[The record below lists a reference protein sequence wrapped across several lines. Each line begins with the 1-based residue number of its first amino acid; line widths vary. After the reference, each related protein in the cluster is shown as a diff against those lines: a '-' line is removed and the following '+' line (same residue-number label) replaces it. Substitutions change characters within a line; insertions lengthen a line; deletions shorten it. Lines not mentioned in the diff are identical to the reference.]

1 MHQVRGT
8 SREKNEKRERE
19 RGKKVILASN
29 IAESSLTLP
38 KIRVVIDF
46 GLRRH
51 LIYDPRRHM
60 SCLVTVWTSQ
70 ASAKQRAET

>member
-1 MHQVRGT
+1 M
-8 SREKNEKRERE
+8 
-19 RGKKVILASN
+19 ASN

-51 LIYDPRRHM
+51 LIYDPRRH
-60 SCLVTVWTSQ
+60 SSSLITVWTSQ
-70 ASAKQRAET
+70 ASAALVGSA